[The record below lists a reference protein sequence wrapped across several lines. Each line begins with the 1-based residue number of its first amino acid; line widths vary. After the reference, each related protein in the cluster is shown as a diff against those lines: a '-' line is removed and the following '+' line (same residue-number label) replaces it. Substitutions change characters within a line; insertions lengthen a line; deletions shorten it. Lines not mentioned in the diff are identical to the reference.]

1 MSSRYRRRA
10 ARHASAELRPSHP
23 RFFDALTADAT
34 VSAAYRSERWEF
46 RGRGDTLAQA
56 LRLMGRSDAFLAQ
69 TFYRA
74 KARLQALGVPF
85 LPRVAHRLA
94 IMTAQICIG
103 DSVVV
108 HPGVYFPHGQVAID
122 GCVEVHSGAVIN
134 PWVTIGSGPC
144 DAGTTTIGPNANIG
158 TGAIVIGPVTVASGA
173 QVGANALVLTDV
185 AAGRTV
191 VGTPAV
197 PLARRTE
204 PPGSRAT

>member
-1 MSSRYRRRA
+1 MSNRHRRRA
-10 ARHASAELRPSHP
+10 ARLASAELEARHP

-34 VSAAYRSERWEF
+34 VTAAYRSERWQF
-46 RGRGDTLAQA
+46 RGRGDTLTQA

-69 TFYRA
+69 TLYRA
-74 KARLQALGVPF
+74 KARLQALGVPL

-122 GCVEVHSGAVIN
+122 GCVEVHRGAVIN

-144 DAGTTTIGPNANIG
+144 DSGRTTIGPNVHVG

-173 QVGANALVLTDV
+173 RIGANALVLTDV
-185 AAGRTV
+185 AAGHTV
-191 VGTPAV
+191 VGMPAK
-197 PLARRTE
+197 PLAKRTE
-204 PPGSRAT
+204 PPRSTAT